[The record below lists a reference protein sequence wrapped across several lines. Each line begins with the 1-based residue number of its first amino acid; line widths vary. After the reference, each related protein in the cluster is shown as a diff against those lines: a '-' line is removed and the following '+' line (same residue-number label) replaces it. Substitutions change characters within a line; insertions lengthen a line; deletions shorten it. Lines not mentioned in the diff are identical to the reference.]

1 MLYFGLLAIAIT
13 LGLGLAGLGCGIGMG
28 RAIYGTLESMAR
40 QPEMSGKLQT
50 TMFIGLA
57 IIESLTIYAL
67 VLAFML
73 FARLPET
80 EKMLSLIK

>member
-1 MLYFGLLAIAIT
+1 MIYFGLMALAIT
-13 LGLGLAGLGCGIGMG
+13 LGVGLAGLGCGIGMG
-28 RAIYGTLESMAR
+28 TVVYGTLQGMAR

-80 EKMLSLIK
+80 EQMLSLIK

>member
-1 MLYFGLLAIAIT
+1 MLYFGLLALAIT
-13 LGLGLAGLGCGIGMG
+13 LGVGLAGLGCGIGMG
-28 RAIYGTLESMAR
+28 QAIYGTLEGIAR

-67 VLAFML
+67 VLGFILLAK
-73 FARLPET
+73 LPET
-80 EKMLSLIK
+80 SQMVGLIK